1 MLLDPSIFEVCRSE
15 TTLPEADLLDRIR
28 QSKDLDKPV
37 VKALRELDA
46 GNIQADEWERE
57 GDIVLH
63 QGWVYM
69 PRDAQLRANIL

>member
-15 TTLPEADLLDRIR
+15 TTLVNGLEADLLDRIH

-37 VKALRELDA
+37 MKALRELDA

-63 QGWVYM
+63 
-69 PRDAQLRANIL
+69 